1 MINKQR
7 LVIKVGSSIVSNGDV
22 LVLEQ
27 IESLCKFIH
36 LLREKFDVILVSSG
50 AVASGYTKLHLDKNY
65 IENKQALAS
74 IGQPL
79 LIEAYREALK
89 PYNITPAQLLLI
101 GSSFDSRKRSAY
113 AKRTIDILLEN
124 KILPIINEND
134 SIAKGEL
141 TFGDNDRLSAYVA
154 YYFNAEMLV
163 ILSDVYGYYTKNPL
177 EDKNAEIIKYIC
189 SIKEENLK
197 VEQKTGSKFSTGGI
211 VTKLMAARFLLKQ
224 NRKMFLCSGFDLTP
238 SLEFLL
244 HNKHS
249 YGTLFSK
256 DKGVMI

>member
-7 LVIKVGSSIVSNGDV
+7 LVIKVGSSIVSNGDI

-36 LLREKFDVILVSSG
+36 RLRDRFEIILVSSG
-50 AVASGYTKLHLDKNY
+50 AVASGYTKLHLDKSI

-79 LIEAYREALK
+79 LMEAYKESLK

-101 GSSFDSRKRSAY
+101 GSSFDSRKRTAY

-124 KILPIINEND
+124 GILPIINEND

-141 TFGDNDRLSAYVA
+141 VFGDNDRLSAYA
-154 YYFNAEMLV
+154 THYFNATMLV

-177 EDKNAEIIKYIC
+177 EDSNAELIKYVA
-189 SIKEENLK
+189 SIKEESLK
-197 VEQKTGSKFSTGGI
+197 VEQKAGSKFSTGGI
-211 VTKLMAARFLLKQ
+211 VTKLMAAHFLLHH
-224 NRKMFLCSGFDLTP
+224 NRKMFLCSGFDLEP

-244 HNKHS
+244 QNKHER
-249 YGTLFSK
+249 GTLFSK
-256 DKGVMI
+256 DKGVEI